1 MHLNSRTKF
10 NTSAKV
16 NRVTALATSGAF
28 SKTADEIPPI
38 WQDASERPTP
48 TEPHDEQSRNDFVNI
63 DSKLWFQTELQIFQ
77 SASSKSW
84 WPLKPRIT
92 KKGICNNLTINIVS
106 SKTKY
111 TNSSSKN
118 HQFLLEFLFNVG
130 LFKDL

>member
-48 TEPHDEQSRNDFVNI
+48 TEPHDEQSRNDFVEQ
-63 DSKLWFQTELQIFQ
+63 WLQALIPNWTTNFPVGQ
-77 SASSKSW
+77 QQILVAVKA
-84 WPLKPRIT
+84 KDNQ
-92 KKGICNNLTINIVS
+92 KG
-106 SKTKY
+106 
-111 TNSSSKN
+111 
-118 HQFLLEFLFNVG
+118 
-130 LFKDL
+130 DL